1 MKVRKINPI
10 REVQKKKVAAYA
22 RVSTLS
28 EEQDESFETQVAYY
42 TALINSKP
50 EWEFAS
56 VYADHGKSGLSVEK
70 RPEFQR
76 MFQDAMDGKIEII
89 LVKSISRFGRNS
101 LEAMTYVHKLKELRV
116 EVRFEREG
124 ISSFDPQS
132 DMVFNF
138 LVAVAQEES
147 RSISMNTRWAN
158 EKLAKQGIRHIG
170 SNKVLGYD
178 EVNGVLTPNQDAW
191 AVRFI
196 YEEYAAGKSMGKIAD
211 ELKMKGFVTLRGKD
225 RLNEQTI
232 SVILRNELYKGDQR
246 IQKQPPK
253 DLLTKKP
260 DYSKEYT
267 SYYVED
273 SHEAIVSKELWD
285 KVQEVLNTPK
295 TTYLSKRSHPLR
307 GRIICGECGELFERV
322 GRKNASGTFKTWVCK
337 GRNNGSGC
345 RCPIIREEK
354 IEELVGV
361 DDEKKIIVHGDG
373 RVEIEE

>member
-1 MKVRKINPI
+1 MKVRRINPI

-50 EWEFAS
+50 EWEFAG

-191 AVRFI
+191 VVRFI

-211 ELKMKGFVTLRGKD
+211 DLKMRGYVTLRGKE
-225 RLNEQTI
+225 RLDESTI
-232 SVILRNELYKGDQR
+232 AAILRNELYKGDQR

-273 SHEAIVSKELWD
+273 NHEGIVSRDLWD
-285 KVQEVLNTPK
+285 RVQEVLATPK
-295 TTYLSKRSHPLR
+295 TTYSNKKSHPLM
-307 GRIICGECGELFERV
+307 GRIVCGECGEPFVRV
-322 GRKNASGTFKTWVCK
+322 SRKNASGTFKTWVCK
-337 GRNNGSGC
+337 GRNTGSGC

-373 RVEIEE
+373 RIEIEE

>member
-1 MKVRKINPI
+1 MKVRRINPI

-50 EWEFAS
+50 EWEFAG

-191 AVRFI
+191 VVRFI
-196 YEEYAAGKSMGKIAD
+196 YEEYAAGKSMGKIGD
-211 ELKMKGFVTLRGKD
+211 DLKMRGYVTLRGKE
-225 RLNEQTI
+225 RLDESTI
-232 SVILRNELYKGDQR
+232 AAILRNELYKGDQR

-273 SHEAIVSKELWD
+273 NHEGIVSRDLWD
-285 KVQEVLNTPK
+285 RVQEVLATPK
-295 TTYLSKRSHPLR
+295 TTYSNKKSHPLM
-307 GRIICGECGELFERV
+307 GRIVCGECGEPFVRV
-322 GRKNASGTFKTWVCK
+322 SRKNASGTFKTWVCK
-337 GRNNGSGC
+337 GRNTGSGC

-373 RVEIEE
+373 RIEIEE

>member
-1 MKVRKINPI
+1 MKVRRINPI

-50 EWEFAS
+50 EWEFAG

-191 AVRFI
+191 VVRFI

-211 ELKMKGFVTLRGKD
+211 DLKMRGYVTLRGKE
-225 RLNEQTI
+225 RLDESTI
-232 SVILRNELYKGDQR
+232 AAILRNELYKGDQR

-273 SHEAIVSKELWD
+273 NHEGIVSRDLWD
-285 KVQEVLNTPK
+285 RVQEVLATPK
-295 TTYLSKRSHPLR
+295 TTYSNKKSHPLR
-307 GRIICGECGELFERV
+307 GRIVCGECGEPFVRV
-322 GRKNASGTFKTWVCK
+322 SRKNASGTFKTWVCK
-337 GRNNGSGC
+337 GRNTGSGC

-354 IEELVGV
+354 IEELVDV

-373 RVEIEE
+373 RIEIEE

>member
-1 MKVRKINPI
+1 MKIRRINPI

-42 TALINSKP
+42 TALINSRP
-50 EWEFAS
+50 DWEFAG

-76 MFQDAMDGKIEII
+76 MFQDAVDGKIEII

-101 LEAMTYVHKLKELRV
+101 LEAMIYVHKLKEYRV

-124 ISSFDPQS
+124 ISSFDPQA

-178 EVNGVLTPNQDAW
+178 EVNGVLTPNKDAW
-191 AVRFI
+191 VVRFI
-196 YEEYAAGKSMGKIAD
+196 FEEYAAGKSMGKIAD
-211 ELKMKGFVTLRGKD
+211 ELRMKGFSTMRGKERMD
-225 RLNEQTI
+225 ESTI
-232 SVILRNELYKGDQR
+232 AAILRNELYKGDQR
-246 IQKQPPK
+246 IQKQPPTE
-253 DLLTKKP
+253 LLTKKP
-260 DYSKEYT
+260 DYSKEYI

-273 SHEAIVSKELWD
+273 NHEGIVSRELWD
-285 KVQEVLNTPK
+285 KVQEVIITPK
-295 TTYLSKRSHPLR
+295 TTYANKKSHPLR
-307 GRIICGECGELFERV
+307 GRIICGECGEPFVRV
-322 GRKNASGTFKTWVCK
+322 SRKNASGVFKTWVCK
-337 GRNNGSGC
+337 GRNTGSGC
-345 RCPIIREEK
+345 SCPILREELVEEK
-354 IEELVGV
+354 IGEGKMVV
-361 DDEKKIIVHGDG
+361 YGDG
-373 RVEIEE
+373 RIEVKE